1 MKDESRCMMWRRGR
15 GDDIP
20 RPPPQ
25 GGGGRRLAAAPLSP
39 QEEEEL
45 RVQLL
50 GQSSFELAK
59 RHRPDVSKV
68 ELSEK
73 VQGVPLWH
81 CPGKE

>member
-1 MKDESRCMMWRRGR
+1 M
-15 GDDIP
+15 
-20 RPPPQ
+20 
-25 GGGGRRLAAAPLSP
+25 AAAPLSP

>member
-25 GGGGRRLAAAPLSP
+25 AAPLSP